1 MADHEMTDALS
12 PSLNLAYVMTHYPRV
27 ALTFIAGEIDEVER
41 RGSKV
46 FPVVMNTPLATD
58 FATKEAR
65 ERQRASLY
73 LKASP
78 GRVIAA
84 VLSTWLR
91 HPMSMSRLTMTAIG
105 SAKSD
110 LRLMAR
116 RLAHLSYAALT
127 ARHCVS
133 HNIRHLHAQ
142 FGLAPATIA
151 WFASSILNFSSAKVS
166 TWSFT
171 IHGFQDFVD
180 ETDARLDLKG
190 ASASF
195 VICISDFTRSQLCR
209 VTDPNLWGRFHVVR
223 CGIDLAAF
231 PYREF
236 RPMRAVPRIVILG
249 RLSPEKGHGILLEAA
264 GRLAR
269 QNVPVEVEIIGDG
282 PFAET
287 IRHQERALGLEGRI
301 IYAGELPPDEVA
313 RRLTEAD
320 LFCMASFSEGLPI
333 SIMEAMAIGVPV
345 VTTWIGG
352 IPELA
357 VDEVTAMT
365 IPPGN
370 SDALA
375 AAIKRLVSDP
385 ALCEELVVK
394 ARAKV
399 EHLHSRHH
407 NGAQLFKLLSS
418 EAGSRVSA

>member
-1 MADHEMTDALS
+1 MADRERADAERV
-12 PSLNLAYVMTHYPRV
+12 SLNLAYVMTHYPRV

-41 RGSKV
+41 RGGKV
-46 FPVVMNTPLATD
+46 FPVVMNAPLAAD
-58 FATKEAR
+58 LATQEAR
-65 ERQRASLY
+65 ERRRASLY

-78 GRVIAA
+78 GRVMASA
-84 VLSTWLR
+84 LSTWMR
-91 HPMSMSRLTMTAIG
+91 HPINMSRLVFTAIR

-116 RLAHLSYAALT
+116 RLAHLAYAALT
-127 ARHCVS
+127 ARHCVK
-133 HNIRHLHAQ
+133 HGIRHLQAQ

-151 WFASSILNFSSAKVS
+151 WFASSILNFRPGETSS
-166 TWSFT
+166 WSFT

-180 ETDARLDLKG
+180 ETDARLDLK
-190 ASASF
+190 AKSASF

-209 VTDPNLWGRFHVVR
+209 VTDPSLWNRFHVVR

-236 RPMRAVPRIVILG
+236 QPMRAVPRIVILG

-269 QNVPVEVEIIGDG
+269 ENVPVEIEIIGDG

-287 IRHQERALGLEGRI
+287 IRQQELALGLDGHV
-301 IYAGELPPDEVA
+301 IYAGELPSNEVA
-313 RRLTEAD
+313 RRLAGAD

-357 VDEVTAMT
+357 VHDVTAIT

-370 SDALA
+370 SEALA

-385 ALCEELVVK
+385 GLCEGLVVK

-399 EHLHSRHH
+399 EQMHSRQQ
-407 NGAQLFKLLSS
+407 NGAQLFTLLSS
-418 EAGSRVSA
+418 ATASQVTA